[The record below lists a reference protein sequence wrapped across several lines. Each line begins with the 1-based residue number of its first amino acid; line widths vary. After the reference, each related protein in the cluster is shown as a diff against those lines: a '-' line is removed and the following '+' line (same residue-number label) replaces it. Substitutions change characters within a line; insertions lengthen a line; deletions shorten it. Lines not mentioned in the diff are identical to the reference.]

1 MATGGT
7 YDFVGPLGAERSQS
21 PGADVLGGDFD
32 VRYCSLPGGSDL
44 PGAVFRWM
52 VVVSKPAHFEL
63 GDQYTLQ
70 DDKSP
75 PVLSGGSTP
84 PHGTKVRPGQVIKV
98 HITATEPTNEGPQEG
113 IQDIQLLG
121 PEGIIGSAQYG
132 NHPTACDLS
141 RLTQTLTTTYTVPA
155 NPPPVVHLTA
165 VAHDFVNN
173 ESATLS
179 ADFPTGDAWTGTM
192 HVVIHLTHPNLC
204 PATIVL
210 GSTIALVVGA
220 KGAVQGTRS
229 QVLNETTCGPEVHQ
243 GPIVLPMSGQLTD
256 GGFHFTGLVDGYPI
270 GTTVPLSPSKT
281 TATGQLHVSNYD
293 GGDGYILSWN
303 GTISLACTTC

>member
-1 MATGGT
+1 MATGGPS
-7 YDFVGPLGAERSQS
+7 DFVGRLDTKLRSHN
-21 PGADVLGGDFD
+21 ANVLGGVFD

-44 PGAVFRWM
+44 PGAVLRTL
-52 VVVSKPAHFEL
+52 VDVQKPAHFNVTARFIL
-63 GDQYTLQ
+63 L
-70 DDKSP
+70 DDKAP

-84 PHGTKVRPGQVIKV
+84 PHGTKVRPGEVIKV
-98 HITATEPTNEGPQEG
+98 HITATEPTNRGPQEG

-121 PEGIIGSAQYG
+121 PEGLVDSAQYG

-141 RLTQTLTTTYTVPA
+141 RLTKTFTTTYTVPN
-155 NPPPVVHLTA
+155 NPPPVIHLTA

-192 HVVIHLTHPNLC
+192 HVVIHSTHPNLC

-210 GSTIALVVGA
+210 DSTIALVVGA
-220 KGAVQGTRS
+220 RGAVQGTRS
-229 QVLNETTCGPEVHQ
+229 QVLNETTCGPGVHE

-270 GTTVPLSPSKT
+270 GTTVPLSASKT

-293 GGDGYILSWN
+293 GGDGYTFSWN
-303 GTISLACTTC
+303 GTISLACKTC